1 MAIISRFQGSNTRWI
16 VRGGAL
22 LAGLYL
28 VLVLALMWWWS
39 YEPEHFDVARLAQQ
53 RAAAHQQTPVTGSVV
68 TSMMRVAPDARQA
81 AGGLSN
87 DPACSWTALNW
98 EFSVLTATRDLARQM
113 RNKFALAVT
122 IRRRIDLKEA
132 DPLFSSPSDRWL
144 LPSSEGQYRKAID
157 HSDGYFVR
165 IGKNDPNGAQFQA
178 RADNLADYL
187 DLVSTR
193 LGSLSQRLSASVGQL
208 RLEGDAPVDPNAPK
222 NASGQQIVKT
232 PWTKIDDVFYESRGY
247 TWARLEQL
255 QAIQVDFAPTLQRKN
270 AVIGLK
276 QVIRELEE
284 SQKPVWSPAILNG
297 SPFGFCQPLAG
308 HGELRVARERC
319 DHRSEIAAGSR
330 MIILLSFPRV
340 RGKVPGGR
348 KGARLAVE
356 FMFARRFHPS
366 YSHVRPLPAAAT
378 YPRCAGEGSIS
389 NRGLARIPSG
399 RNDCGF
405 V

>member
-22 LAGLYL
+22 LVGLYL

-53 RAAAHQQTPVTGSVV
+53 RAATHQQTPVTGSVV
-68 TSMMRVAPDARQA
+68 TSTLMGCAETLLDKR
-81 AGGLSN
+81 GGYLSN
-87 DPACSWTALNW
+87 DLFPPGVLMDNVPNW
-98 EFSVLTATRDLARQM
+98 EFGVLTATRDLAREM
-113 RNKFALAVT
+113 RNKFSRSQSQSEEDV
-122 IRRRIDLKEA
+122 DLKEA

-157 HSDGYFVR
+157 HIDGYFVR

-208 RLEGDAPVDPNAPK
+208 RLEGDAPVDPSAPK

-247 TWARLEQL
+247 TWALLEQL
-255 QAIQVDFAPTLQRKN
+255 QAIQVDFAPILQRKN

-284 SQKPVWSPAILNG
+284 SQKPVWSPVILNG
-297 SPFGFCQPLAG
+297 SPFGFFANHSLVMANYVS
-308 HGELRVARERC
+308 RAN
-319 DHRSEIAAGSR
+319 AA
-330 MIILLSFPRV
+330 IIDLKSLLD
-340 RGKVPGGR
+340 RG
-348 KGARLAVE
+348 
-356 FMFARRFHPS
+356 
-366 YSHVRPLPAAAT
+366 
-378 YPRCAGEGSIS
+378 
-389 NRGLARIPSG
+389 
-399 RNDCGF
+399 
-405 V
+405 